1 VCETEF
7 LFLSRSCHAPFY
19 KVIAGSK
26 TKGRTNMKNQKT
38 DYLAARLGIVSSTNK
53 VPYGWE
59 IPEDET
65 TPETRVSTDT
75 FSRFGLI
82 SVVTFL
88 IWLTLNVVSHTRNL
102 A

>member
-1 VCETEF
+1 
-7 LFLSRSCHAPFY
+7 
-19 KVIAGSK
+19 
-26 TKGRTNMKNQKT
+26 MKNQKT
-38 DYLAARLGIVSSTNK
+38 DYLAARLGIVSNTNN

-65 TPETRVSTDT
+65 TPETRASTDV
-75 FSRFGLI
+75 FSKLGLI

>member
-1 VCETEF
+1 
-7 LFLSRSCHAPFY
+7 
-19 KVIAGSK
+19 
-26 TKGRTNMKNQKT
+26 MKNQKT
-38 DYLAARLGIVSSTNK
+38 DYLAARLGIVSNTNK

-65 TPETRVSTDT
+65 TPETRAANDT

-82 SVVTFL
+82 SVVAFL
-88 IWLTLNVVSHTRNL
+88 IWLTLKIVSQTHNL

>member
-1 VCETEF
+1 
-7 LFLSRSCHAPFY
+7 
-19 KVIAGSK
+19 
-26 TKGRTNMKNQKT
+26 MKNQKT
-38 DYLAARLGIVSSTNK
+38 DYLAARLGIVNNTNK

-65 TPETRVSTDT
+65 TPEPRASTDI

-82 SVVTFL
+82 SIVAFL
-88 IWLTLNVVSHTRNL
+88 IWLTLNVVNHTRNL

>member
-1 VCETEF
+1 
-7 LFLSRSCHAPFY
+7 
-19 KVIAGSK
+19 
-26 TKGRTNMKNQKT
+26 MKNQKT

-75 FSRFGLI
+75 FSRFGFI
-82 SVVTFL
+82 SVVAL
-88 IWLTLNVVSHTRNL
+88 VGSVVLNVVKNAFKL
-102 A
+102 V

>member
-1 VCETEF
+1 LQDQKQKGET
-7 LFLSRSCHAPFY
+7 
-19 KVIAGSK
+19 I
-26 TKGRTNMKNQKT
+26 MKNQKT
-38 DYLAARLGIVSSTNK
+38 DYLAARLGIVSNTNK

-65 TPETRVSTDT
+65 IPETRVSTDT

-82 SVVTFL
+82 SIVAFL
-88 IWLTLNVVSHTRNL
+88 IWLTLNVVNHTRNL

>member
-1 VCETEF
+1 VTGF
-7 LFLSRSCHAPFY
+7 YSLSRSCHAPFY

-26 TKGRTNMKNQKT
+26 QKGETIMKNQRT
-38 DYLAARLGIVSSTNK
+38 DYLAARLGIVSNTNN

-65 TPETRVSTDT
+65 TPETRASTDI

-82 SVVTFL
+82 SVVAFL
-88 IWLTLNVVSHTRNL
+88 IWLTLKIVSQTHNL